1 MMALCTQGGNT
12 LRSADS
18 VDEASSIV
26 EILTAND
33 DYDPTTA
40 LLTLDE
46 DSDLGQA
53 PHFSHKAAE
62 IISYASVLLGK
73 PYRSGGKTV
82 KGFDCSGFTSHVFGQ
97 FGISLNPSSS
107 AQYLQGEKIDIADA
121 RPGDL
126 IFFSGRSSSTS
137 RVGHVGMIVDVDS
150 STGQVK
156 FIHSAS
162 SGGVKYDT
170 YPDGGYYTGRF
181 IGTRRV
187 ID

>member
-1 MMALCTQGGNT
+1 MMALCTQGENT
-12 LRSADS
+12 LRSTDS
-18 VDEASSIV
+18 MDEASSIV

-40 LLTLDE
+40 LLTLDAPG
-46 DSDLGQA
+46 SDGFR
-53 PHFSHKAAE
+53 PFFSHKAAE
-62 IISYASVLLGK
+62 IIGYASNLLGK

-82 KGFDCSGFTSHVFGQ
+82 KGFDCSGFTRYVFGQ
-97 FGISLNPSSS
+97 FGITLNASSS
-107 AQYLQGEKIDIADA
+107 AQYLQGEKIDLADA

-126 IFFSGRSSSTS
+126 IFFSGRRKSAT

-170 YPDGGYYTGRF
+170 YPDAGYYSSRF